1 MQIALISCDSRQEL
15 LLQFCIA
22 YKSILKDHTLFSTK
36 LYRAEKVLSDLKIEE
51 FLSSRQGGLQQL
63 AARVA
68 CDEVDLLIYFRDP
81 SEGPANEN
89 AEQEL
94 FRLCD
99 RHNVPYSTNLATA
112 EVLIQGVKRGDF
124 EWRNLFKAEK

>member
-1 MQIALISCDSRQEL
+1 MQIALISSDSRREL

-22 YKSILKDHTLFSTK
+22 YKSILRDHTIFSTK
-36 LYRAEKVLSDLKIEE
+36 LYPAERSLSDLKIVE
-51 FLSSRQGGLQQL
+51 FPSPRQGGLQQL

-68 CDEVDLLIYFRDP
+68 CDEVDLLVYFRDP
-81 SEGPANEN
+81 SEGPAKES

-124 EWRNLFKAEK
+124 EWRNLLKAEK